1 MSKYLYID
9 GSCGISGDM
18 MVAALLE
25 LGASREKLDAAL
37 QSLRPY
43 GDFSYAI
50 TRGSSY
56 SIAGCDFTV
65 KLTREEKPHE
75 EHYHHHHNHRHFSEV
90 LDILQHVEMSE
101 RARAL
106 AERIFR
112 LVAEA
117 EARAH
122 GCSPDEVHFHEV
134 GAMDSLA
141 DVVGAAVL
149 ADDLGVEGC
158 VVTSLSEGH
167 GTVMCQHGELPVPV
181 PAVLHLAEASGIP
194 LRRSDTLGEMVT
206 PTGIAIAAALRTQ
219 AQLPETYRVLSSGV
233 GLGKR
238 DFGRANFL
246 RLQLIEDVAPAGQV
260 YELAANIDD
269 STPEELGFLVEMLF
283 RVGVLDAWY
292 TPCVMK
298 KGRPAVVLGALVEG
312 EKLEAVQVCILRH
325 SSSIG
330 LRYRAVQ
337 RITMQREILNV
348 QLPYGEVRVKRARL
362 GDITHCAPEYESMK
376 ALALA
381 TGRSLRSIRDD
392 VAARLTLSDS

>member
-43 GDFSYAI
+43 GEFSYAI

-65 KLTREEKPHE
+65 KLSHEEKPHE

-238 DFGRANFL
+238 DFGRANF
-246 RLQLIEDVAPAGQV
+246 
-260 YELAANIDD
+260 
-269 STPEELGFLVEMLF
+269 
-283 RVGVLDAWY
+283 
-292 TPCVMK
+292 
-298 KGRPAVVLGALVEG
+298 
-312 EKLEAVQVCILRH
+312 
-325 SSSIG
+325 
-330 LRYRAVQ
+330 
-337 RITMQREILNV
+337 
-348 QLPYGEVRVKRARL
+348 
-362 GDITHCAPEYESMK
+362 
-376 ALALA
+376 
-381 TGRSLRSIRDD
+381 
-392 VAARLTLSDS
+392 

>member
-18 MVAALLE
+18 VVAALLG

-65 KLTREEKPHE
+65 KLSHEEKPHE

-106 AERIFR
+106 AEKIFR

-194 LRRSDTLGEMVT
+194 LHRSDTLGEMVT

-362 GDITHCAPEYESMK
+362 GDIMHCAPEYESMK

>member
-18 MVAALLE
+18 MVAALLG

-194 LRRSDTLGEMVT
+194 LHRSDTLGEMVT

-260 YELAANIDD
+260 YELADIDD
-269 STPEELGFLVEMLF
+269 CTPEELGFLVEMLF

-381 TGRSLRSIRDD
+381 TGRSLRSIHDD